1 MSLKLNCSS
10 ILEDYMSKVIERDDD
25 YQKRRGNLKNLSDA
39 ELKVKFWELA
49 DKIVKPLVGLAEKNT
64 TPSIERSILL
74 RMGFSSIEVAQVVD
88 KVIDLGL
95 MPKGAGH
102 VVYAISTEKNIPIRQ
117 AGMELVEGK
126 HIEFLKER
134 F

>member
-1 MSLKLNCSS
+1 
-10 ILEDYMSKVIERDDD
+10 MSKVIERDDD

-49 DKIVKPLVGLAEKNT
+49 DQIVKPLVGLAEKNT

-117 AGMELVEGK
+117 AGMELVDGK